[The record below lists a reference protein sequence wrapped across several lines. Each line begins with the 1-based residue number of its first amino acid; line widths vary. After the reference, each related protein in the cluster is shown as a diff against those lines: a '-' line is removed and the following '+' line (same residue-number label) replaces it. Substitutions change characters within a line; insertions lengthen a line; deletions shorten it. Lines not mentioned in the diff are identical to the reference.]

1 MPLWH
6 FKNWFQDLRFSD
18 AVLSPKDEKSKVW
31 HFRVIALDPSSTEIK
46 NVAPIEAK
54 LPKFRDFAVAFY
66 TGLFEKSKTI
76 TEKINRAVANDKTIM
91 IVALRLSPGTE
102 VGNSFSKYSKLIVV
116 SAVSYQTFQSPTDKA
131 AMDVFVSLM
140 GVANDKTICPS
151 QLQAWRRNEFGLFM
165 FIQLIKRCASIPAI
179 TKIAIYLQCQEASS
193 FQFYTKVGFRR

>member
-18 AVLSPKDEKSKVW
+18 AVFAPKDEKSKVW

-66 TGLFEKSKTI
+66 TGLFEKSKAI

-102 VGNSFSKYSKLIVV
+102 VGNSFSKYSKSIVV

-131 AMDVFVSLM
+131 AMDVFVS
-140 GVANDKTICPS
+140 
-151 QLQAWRRNEFGLFM
+151 
-165 FIQLIKRCASIPAI
+165 
-179 TKIAIYLQCQEASS
+179 
-193 FQFYTKVGFRR
+193 